1 MFQNDSESSGA
12 VHGWRTLVPP
22 GCIDKHRPWAQ
33 YYRRVEIFLDT
44 ADVDEI
50 RDAASLGVL
59 DGVTTNPTLVARTGR
74 PMREV
79 LTEICEVVRGP
90 VSAEVLALDY
100 EEMLAEARD
109 LATIAPNIVVKI
121 PLIADGLRAVKTLT
135 EETIRTNVTLCF
147 SPQQALLAAKAGAT
161 YISPFVGRL
170 DDVGHDG
177 MDVVARILECY
188 RNYDLETKVLV
199 ASVRSPAHV
208 LEAIALGADVATVPA
223 KVIHQLLK
231 HPLTDSG
238 LERFLAD
245 AAKIP
250 AGK

>member
-1 MFQNDSESSGA
+1 
-12 VHGWRTLVPP
+12 
-22 GCIDKHRPWAQ
+22 
-33 YYRRVEIFLDT
+33 VEIFLDT

-59 DGVTTNPTLVARTGR
+59 DGVTTNPTLVARSGR
-74 PMREV
+74 AMREV
-79 LTEICEVVRGP
+79 LTEICEIVRGP
-90 VSAEVLALDY
+90 VSAEVLSVEYDA
-100 EEMLAEARD
+100 MLAEARD

-135 EETIRTNVTLCF
+135 AEGIETNVTLCF
-147 SPQQALLAAKAGAT
+147 SPLQALMAAKAGAT

-170 DDVGHDG
+170 DDIGHDG
-177 MDVVARILECY
+177 MDVVARIVECY
-188 RNYDLETKVLV
+188 RNYDLDTKVLV
-199 ASVRSPAHV
+199 ASVRTPSHV
-208 LEAIALGADVATVPA
+208 LESISLGADVATVPH

-250 AGK
+250 RDK